1 MCFFFGGGRAWW
13 VAQQSTYCNKW
24 IHFLLYSL
32 SVVLLSGCIA
42 RPKASAMLRTGCL
55 AHPEVAMHCN
65 ADSSGHV
72 WMQGNWC
79 CKMGSI
85 VCRYCGYKYDAVT
98 ERAICSLS
106 KLANPAIHHAIQPK
120 QACLPRPHA
129 YTATRSAVS
138 SVSLGELV
146 LNSSMRF
153 WHLLH
158 LPASYALT
166 SLTIFGIQPALPSPY
181 VV

>member
-1 MCFFFGGGRAWW
+1 MPMACWHVKHIWGLYVYWFSFVCSCSHCVWGGGGAFCVCVGGGVGWGRAWW

-24 IHFLLYSL
+24 IHFLLCSL
-32 SVVLLSGCIA
+32 SVGLLSGCIA
-42 RPKASAMLRTGCL
+42 RPKVSAMLRTGCL

-65 ADSSGHV
+65 ADSSGHA

-120 QACLPRPHA
+120 QAQLHA
-129 YTATRSAVS
+129 QS
-138 SVSLGELV
+138 
-146 LNSSMRF
+146 
-153 WHLLH
+153 
-158 LPASYALT
+158 T
-166 SLTIFGIQPALPSPY
+166 S
-181 VV
+181 